1 MDLSPNVTRSL
12 RAVDGVLVVIDAVEE
27 IQVQTE
33 SVLKMALKE
42 LVKPVLFINKIDRL
56 ITELKLNSYE
66 IQTKL
71 ENIIQEFNNLIEI
84 YCEEKYKETWKINP
98 LSGNVGFGSAIQP
111 NWGFTYDILKKKKL
125 NFNKIIN
132 AYQKNEIER
141 IHNTIPLSICLINLF
156 INHLPNPKI
165 AQSYKLNSITDLE
178 LNSQM
183 NNFLKQ
189 CDSENPLIIN
199 IFNSIYDK
207 YLNKFSIGRVY
218 SGKIQKNS
226 SIYDI
231 NQQREFKTRNLSLF
245 MGSKKINVDE
255 IPAGN
260 IAAIGGL
267 KDIKIGDTI
276 TDIESKNLIS
286 KLKNIE
292 YFSEPVMT
300 VSIEPVRPQQLNDMI
315 DRLIILNENDPNFEL
330 TINKD
335 SGEFLI
341 SGMGM
346 LHLELICSELK
357 KMGIEVIISD
367 PIIIYR
373 EMSSEESPIC
383 EAIFEDENF
392 LRARFLPYA
401 KKQKKSE
408 FLIYRDKYNNLI
420 ENHSQVKIPENYLKQ
435 LVKGFKIGLKAGP
448 LCDEPIMN
456 LKIKL
461 LDFNLKGKDEDFGEK
476 LMLCAKRVL
485 FGGFL
490 LTKPKIL
497 QPIYK
502 IEIETTES
510 NIGNVTNLLSKN
522 SAKIEHI
529 ISSGYDSRILAFIS
543 VKDSIK
549 FSNKLRNLTS
559 GKSRWQMIFSHWEKI
574 QEKNQLKI
582 ISSIRMKKGRKIE
595 IPNPTSFV
603 KVII

>member
-56 ITELKLNSYE
+56 ITELKLNSNE
-66 IQTKL
+66 IQKKL
-71 ENIIQEFNNLIEI
+71 EFIIQEFNNLIEI
-84 YCEEKYKETWKINP
+84 YCEERYKENWKINP

-111 NWGFTYDILKKKKL
+111 NWGFTYDILKEKNL
-125 NFNKIIN
+125 NFNDIIN
-132 AYQKNEIER
+132 AYKENNVEI
-141 IHNTIPLSICLINLF
+141 IHNFIPLSICLLNLF
-156 INHLPNPKI
+156 IKHLPNPKT
-165 AQSYKLNSITDLE
+165 AQSYKINSITNLE

-183 NNFLKQ
+183 NDFIKQ
-189 CDSENPLIIN
+189 CDSENPLILN

-207 YLNKFSIGRVY
+207 HLNKFSIGRIY
-218 SGKIQKNS
+218 SGKIHKNS

-231 NQQREFKTRNLSLF
+231 NQQIELKTRNLSLF

-260 IAAIGGL
+260 IVAIGGL
-267 KDIKIGDTI
+267 KKIRIGDTI
-276 TDIESKNLIS
+276 TDLESKNLMS
-286 KLKNIE
+286 QLKLIE

-300 VSIEPVRPQQLNDMI
+300 VAIEPIRPQQLNEMI
-315 DRLIILNENDPNFEL
+315 EQLMILNENDPNFEL
-330 TINKD
+330 TINRD

-346 LHLELICSELK
+346 LHLELICNELK
-357 KMGIEVIISD
+357 KIGIDAIISD

-373 EMSSEESPIC
+373 EMASQESPIC
-383 EAIFEDENF
+383 EAFFDDDNF
-392 LRARFLPYA
+392 LRAKFLPYTEN
-401 KKQKKSE
+401 QRKSKV
-408 FLIYRDKYNNLI
+408 LIYEDKYNNLI
-420 ENHSQVKIPENYLKQ
+420 ENLTQQEISPNLLKQ
-435 LVKGFKIGLKAGP
+435 LVKGFKIGLRAGP

-456 LKIKL
+456 LKIEL
-461 LDFNLKGKDEDFGEK
+461 LAFNFSKKVEAFEEK

-490 LTKPKIL
+490 LTDPKIL

-522 SAKIEHI
+522 KARIENI
-529 ISSGYDSRILAFIS
+529 FPRGFNSKILALIA

-549 FSNKLRNLTS
+549 FSNELRNLTS
-559 GKSRWQMIFSHWEKI
+559 GKSTWQMIFSHWEKI
-574 QEKNQLKI
+574 QEKNQMRV
-582 ISSIRMKKGRKIE
+582 ISNIRIKKGRKIE
-595 IPNPTSFV
+595 IPNPESFI
-603 KVII
+603 KIQN